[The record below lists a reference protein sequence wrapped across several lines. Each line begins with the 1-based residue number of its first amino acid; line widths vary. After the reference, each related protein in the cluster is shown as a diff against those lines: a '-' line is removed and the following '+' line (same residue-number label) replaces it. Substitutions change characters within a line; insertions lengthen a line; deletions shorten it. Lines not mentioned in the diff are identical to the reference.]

1 MCAGVFIVMF
11 GGDAETEGEPIFV
24 PLILGAREE
33 QGNHVKLEEEK
44 KERKLRGGVKEK
56 KRTRH

>member
-1 MCAGVFIVMF
+1 
-11 GGDAETEGEPIFV
+11 V

-56 KRTRH
+56 KRKRH